1 MIEKVNIASAPID
14 EPCVQVS
21 QTEDYLG
28 WMRKECAAFKNQL
41 ERMTNAGKFGAPGNA
56 GLMIIS
62 QHHDFGMYS
71 EVYVGYSANDAVGE
85 AERKS
90 FISRDRASRQDHVER
105 TRLADEARQAD
116 RAAVDQ
122 RHAPAPAEHAEPG
135 ALRRHAQVAPQ
146 RKFEPARHGITLDR
160 GDHRLG

>member
-1 MIEKVNIASAPID
+1 MIERVNIASAPID

-71 EVYVGYSANDAVGE
+71 EVYVGYSTNDAVGE
-85 AERKS
+85 EYAYE
-90 FISRDRASRQDHVER
+90 VEGG
-105 TRLADEARQAD
+105 APMKWDDEAKKELGEEYFEFVKRQNN
-116 RAAVDQ
+116 
-122 RHAPAPAEHAEPG
+122 
-135 ALRRHAQVAPQ
+135 L
-146 RKFEPARHGITLDR
+146 K
-160 GDHRLG
+160 